1 MELVQNN
8 MALAIAASGFLNAG
22 MAMAGRASPSGQLTS
37 KLFLF
42 LAGLFGIQIPVG
54 LIKLGQLDKKFKSF
68 TG

>member
-22 MAMAGRASPSGQLTS
+22 MAMAAKSSSTGVLTS
-37 KLFLF
+37 KLFLV

-54 LIKLGQLDKKFKSF
+54 LIKLSQLDKKFKSF